1 MDLESR
7 TLLFEAR
14 FMSDSIAIGLDRIE
28 EAHEIAVIRK
38 MLKDTD
44 ELSAKAQ
51 GIANDND

>member
-1 MDLESR
+1 MELEAR

-14 FMSDSIAIGLDRIE
+14 IMCDSIAIGLDRIE

-44 ELSAKAQ
+44 ELLAKAQ
-51 GIANDND
+51 GVANDND